1 MRREVD
7 HIRSTI
13 NHLLHNMG
21 GNAFASI
28 VVVALLTATIFSMDR
43 SAQVGDMT
51 KSSREE
57 TEMAMEL
64 IKKARTL

>member
-1 MRREVD
+1 MVG
-7 HIRSTI
+7 HIRSCS

-43 SAQVGDMT
+43 SAHVDDMT
-51 KSSREE
+51 ASSREE
-57 TEMAMEL
+57 TEMAMAL
-64 IKKARTL
+64 IKKARAL